1 MALAWQSPVYLER
14 KRLLD
19 LLPEEPGFAVW
30 LEAPAGF
37 GKSVL
42 AGQLAAR
49 LGLRTLWA
57 SALLG
62 EPRDLLAQAL
72 GLPREAE
79 GVHAW
84 ALGVYRRHFRR
95 IYGAL
100 ALAGAGLL
108 LPEGLGTVLFALGLG
123 LALWWLL
130 FFPHDMVHLRGGG
143 GRYNPLDPEFRKLW
157 EEARG

>member
-72 GLPREAE
+72 GLPREAPW
-79 GVHAW
+79 GAVGAAW
-84 ALGVYRRHFRR
+84 GEAPSLV
-95 IYGAL
+95 
-100 ALAGAGLL
+100 
-108 LPEGLGTVLFALGLG
+108 VLEDLTG
-123 LALWWLL
+123 
-130 FFPHDMVHLRGGG
+130 
-143 GRYNPLDPEFRKLW
+143 
-157 EEARG
+157 EEALSPLLRTLPCLLVLASRRPLPYPELPKLLAEARLDRKSAA

>member
-62 EPRDLLAQAL
+62 EPRDILAQAL
-72 GLPREAE
+72 GLPREDPWGA
-79 GVHAW
+79 VVA
-84 ALGVYRRHFRR
+84 ALGEAPSLVVLEDLTGEAVSYTH
-95 IYGAL
+95 L
-100 ALAGAGLL
+100 T
-108 LPEGLGTVLFALGLG
+108 LPTTA
-123 LALWWLL
+123 
-130 FFPHDMVHLRGGG
+130 
-143 GRYNPLDPEFRKLW
+143 
-157 EEARG
+157 

>member
-1 MALAWQSPVYLER
+1 MGWREVEGLE
-14 KRLLD
+14 D
-19 LLPEEPGFAVW
+19 Y
-30 LEAPAGF
+30 
-37 GKSVL
+37 
-42 AGQLAAR
+42 
-49 LGLRTLWA
+49 
-57 SALLG
+57 LLG
-62 EPRDLLAQAL
+62 QRGRVWFL
-72 GLPREAE
+72 GSLYPPREAE

>member
-1 MALAWQSPVYLER
+1 MFTSMALAWQSPVYLER

-72 GLPREAE
+72 GLSLI
-79 GVHAW
+79 H
-84 ALGVYRRHFRR
+84 
-95 IYGAL
+95 I
-100 ALAGAGLL
+100 
-108 LPEGLGTVLFALGLG
+108 
-123 LALWWLL
+123 
-130 FFPHDMVHLRGGG
+130 
-143 GRYNPLDPEFRKLW
+143 
-157 EEARG
+157 